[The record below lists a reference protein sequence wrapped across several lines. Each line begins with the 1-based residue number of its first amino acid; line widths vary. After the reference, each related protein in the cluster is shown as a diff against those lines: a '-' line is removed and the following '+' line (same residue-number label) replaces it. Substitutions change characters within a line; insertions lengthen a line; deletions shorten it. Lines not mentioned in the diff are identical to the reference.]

1 MKIYASKLVYVDKNE
16 YLCSKKVLAGCNLF
30 ELRVSYRKNMPFRPT
45 DIELIRAV
53 LQDGNARAFETLMKR
68 YTSQVYSAAL
78 RLMKDEDEAQ
88 EVTQMAFIQA
98 YRQLDSWRGENFGA
112 WLTII
117 ANHIGLRMLEK
128 RKNTE
133 PLDENTDP
141 PNEEYD
147 EQREL
152 QLQALEQ
159 AITQLPE
166 AERQIIQ
173 WHYYEGVTLQTIA
186 QRLGQTENNIKV
198 RIFRIRERLKRRIE
212 DEYTNDR

>member
-1 MKIYASKLVYVDKNE
+1 MA
-16 YLCSKKVLAGCNLF
+16 
-30 ELRVSYRKNMPFRPT
+30 FRPS
-45 DIELIRAV
+45 DIELIRQV

-68 YTSQVYSAAL
+68 YTSSVYGAAM
-78 RLMKDEDEAQ
+78 RLMKDEENAQ
-88 EVTQMAFIQA
+88 EVTQMAFVQA

-112 WLTII
+112 WVTII
-117 ANHIGLRMLEK
+117 ANHIALRMLEK
-128 RKNTE
+128 EKRRQME

-141 PNEEYD
+141 PNDEYD

-152 QLQALEQ
+152 QLQSLEK

-166 AERQIIQ
+166 IDRQIIQ

-212 DEYTNDR
+212 DEYTNER

>member
-1 MKIYASKLVYVDKNE
+1 M
-16 YLCSKKVLAGCNLF
+16 LF
-30 ELRVSYRKNMPFRPT
+30 QPT
-45 DIELIRAV
+45 DIELIREV
-53 LQDGNARAFETLMKR
+53 LQDSNARAFEMLMKR
-68 YTSQVYSAAL
+68 YTSQVYGAAL

-112 WLTII
+112 WVTII
-117 ANHIGLRMLEK
+117 ANHIALRLMEKEK
-128 RKNTE
+128 RRHTE

-152 QLQALEQ
+152 QLQSLEK

-166 AERQIIQ
+166 IDRQIIQ

>member
-1 MKIYASKLVYVDKNE
+1 MA
-16 YLCSKKVLAGCNLF
+16 
-30 ELRVSYRKNMPFRPT
+30 FRPT
-45 DIELIRAV
+45 DIELIREV

-68 YTSQVYSAAL
+68 YTSQIYGAAL
-78 RLMKDEDEAQ
+78 RLVKDEENAQ
-88 EVTQMAFIQA
+88 EVTQMSFIQA
-98 YRQLDSWRGENFGA
+98 YRQLDSWRGENFGV
-112 WLTII
+112 WMTII
-117 ANHIGLRMLEK
+117 ANHIALRMLEK
-128 RKNTE
+128 EKRRQMK

-152 QLQALEQ
+152 QLQSLEK

-166 AERQIIQ
+166 IDRQIIQ

-198 RIFRIRERLKRRIE
+198 RIFRIRERIKRRIE

>member
-1 MKIYASKLVYVDKNE
+1 MA
-16 YLCSKKVLAGCNLF
+16 
-30 ELRVSYRKNMPFRPT
+30 FRPT
-45 DIELIRAV
+45 DIELIREV
-53 LQDGNARAFETLMKR
+53 LHESDPHAFKTLMTR
-68 YTSQVYSAAL
+68 YTSHVYNSAL

-112 WLTII
+112 WVTII
-117 ANHIGLRMLEK
+117 ANHIALRMLEK
-128 RKNTE
+128 EKRRGEVRFDDVRCTTD
-133 PLDENTDP
+133 LADVADETY
-141 PNEEYD
+141 NEQK
-147 EQREL
+147 EQ

-159 AITQLPE
+159 AIAQLPE
-166 AERQIIQ
+166 QEQQIIQ

>member
-1 MKIYASKLVYVDKNE
+1 MA
-16 YLCSKKVLAGCNLF
+16 
-30 ELRVSYRKNMPFRPT
+30 FRPT
-45 DIELIRAV
+45 DIELIREV
-53 LQDGNARAFETLMKR
+53 LHDSNARAFETLMKR
-68 YTSQVYSAAL
+68 YTSQVYGAAL
-78 RLMKDEDEAQ
+78 RLMKDDENAQ

-98 YRQLDSWRGENFGA
+98 FRQLDNWRGENFGA
-112 WLTII
+112 WVTII
-117 ANHIGLRMLEK
+117 ANHIALRLMEKEK
-128 RKNTE
+128 RRQTD

-198 RIFRIRERLKRRIE
+198 RIFRIREKLKMKIE
-212 DEYTNDR
+212 NEYTNDR

>member
-112 WLTII
+112 WIIII
-117 ANHIGLRMLEK
+117 ANHIALRMLEK
-128 RKNTE
+128 EKRRQTE
-133 PLDENTDP
+133 PLDENVDTPDE
-141 PNEEYD
+141 NYD
-147 EQREL
+147 EQKEQ
-152 QLQALEQ
+152 QLQALE
-159 AITQLPE
+159 AALAQLPE
-166 AERQIIQ
+166 ADRQIIQ
-173 WHYYEGVTLQTIA
+173 WHYYENIPLQTVA
-186 QRLGQTENNIKV
+186 QRLGQTENNVKV
-198 RIFRIRERLKRRIE
+198 RLFRIRERLKKKMQS
-212 DEYTNDR
+212 